1 MTKKEHLKKMIEAY
15 LALEKAGLKEKQ
27 IMELMKLNRKQNNG
41 T

>member
-1 MTKKEHLKKMIEAY
+1 MTKKEHLEKMIDVF
-15 LALEKAGLKEKQ
+15 LTLKKAGLKEKQ